1 MKYWVILV
9 TFLLGSALTI
19 VGALFKIQHWAGAS
33 WLLNISLGL
42 QVIAVVMLII
52 KVIMGR
58 KTNGLNK

>member
-1 MKYWVILV
+1 MKYWVILI